1 MLAVRR
7 NGVWKINLNIAVFDF
22 VFEVMLAV
30 TYLELIGLV
39 VVFLCMFFMTTL
51 KVKLQIYKKQNISV
65 SMLAR

>member
-39 VVFLCMFFMTTL
+39 VVFLCMFMTTL
-51 KVKLQIYKKQNISV
+51 KVKLQIYKK
-65 SMLAR
+65 